1 MKRMLGLACV
11 AAVLSAPSYAGT
23 LGEEAK
29 IVIKP
34 INETD
39 FEVIEDVQTL
49 PRGFWCGAA
58 NYVEV
63 RTNRSQM
70 TPIYLKS
77 ARGPSV
83 TTPGRNGVV
92 FTTSPAGLPEVGQML
107 TVDVNTPGQSM
118 QSYQAR
124 GFCRDAFT
132 RATK

>member
-1 MKRMLGLACV
+1 MRILSFALLAAC
-11 AAVLSAPSYAGT
+11 LSGPVQSAT
-23 LGEEAK
+23 LGEEANM
-29 IVIKP
+29 IINP

-39 FEVIEDVQTL
+39 FEVIEQVQTL

-63 RTNRSQM
+63 RTNRSNL

-77 ARGPSV
+77 PRGPSV
-83 TTPGRNGVV
+83 TAPGRKGVV
-92 FTTSPAGLPEVGQML
+92 FTTSPNGLPDVGRML
-107 TVDVNTPGQSM
+107 SVDVTTKGQSM